1 MQVVQETSNLY
12 RLTRFRMVNCFLIK
26 EEDGL
31 TLVDTN
37 LPGSCALILRAT
49 RKLGLPIRRIV
60 LTHAHFDHIAALDHL
75 AEALPNVE
83 IAIGNREARFLL
95 GDFSLDAS
103 EHGKKLFGFQPVKTS
118 VTRKLEDGERVC
130 SLRAV
135 SSPGHTPGHFSYLE
149 CRDNTLIAG
158 DAFTNQM
165 GLTVAGFFRWD
176 FPMAA
181 WFAWN
186 PGLSAVSAANLGGLR
201 PSRLAVGHG
210 KTLQSPAAEIERTVN
225 AALKQHPSAGTL

>member
-1 MQVVQETSNLY
+1 MQIVQETSNLY
-12 RLTRFRMVNCFLIK
+12 RLTRFRMVNCFLVK

-49 RKLGLPIRRIV
+49 RKLGLPIRRVV
-60 LTHAHFDHIAALDHL
+60 LTHAHFDHVAALDHL

-83 IAIGNREARFLL
+83 IAIGKREARFLL

-103 EHGKKLFGFQPVKTS
+103 EHGKKLFGLQPVRTS
-118 VTRKLEDGERVC
+118 VTRKLEDGERIC

-135 SSPGHTPGHFSYLE
+135 SSPGHTPGHFSYLD

-158 DAFTNQM
+158 DAFVNQM
-165 GLTVAGFFRWD
+165 GLTAAGFFRWD
-176 FPMAA
+176 FPIAA

-186 PGLSAVSAANLGGLR
+186 PGLSAFSASKLGDLQ

-210 KTLQSPAAEIERTVN
+210 KTLLSPTAEIERAVG
-225 AALKQHPSAGTL
+225 AALKQHPPAGTL